1 MLLAGAFVVSAC
13 GALGIED
20 AKTAATTTTVSPVG
34 LTAVPTPGTTAAALD
49 QPVTISVTAGTLS
62 AVTVAAPD
70 GPLPGKL
77 TPDAT
82 SWASTA
88 VLVPSTTY
96 QVAATLVDAA
106 GATTPQQWT
115 FTTAPPTTVFKATLS
130 PGDGSTVGV
139 GMPVVVKLSSPVA
152 AADHAAFIK
161 HLTVAS
167 TPAQKGAWRWFSD
180 KELHWRPAVYW
191 STGTKVTVKAAIAGY
206 NAGGGAW
213 GVKDVTS
220 TYAIGDAHVSKVD
233 TQTHQMAVTNN
244 GVVVKMFPVSTG
256 NTKYPTKSGIHVTSE
271 KLKTTIMDSATV
283 GIPRDSPDGY
293 YETVQWNVRIS
304 NSGEFVHAAPWSV
317 GSQGRTNV
325 SHGCVNASPTD
336 AEWFYNFSQTGD
348 VVEVV
353 GSPEQLAPTNGIGD
367 WQIPWATWAN

>member
-1 MLLAGAFVVSAC
+1 LLLAGAFVVSAC
-13 GALGIED
+13 GALGIDD
-20 AKTAATTTTVSPVG
+20 AKTAATTTTVLPVV
-34 LTAVPTPGTTAAALD
+34 LTAVPIPGATAAALD
-49 QPVTISVTAGTLS
+49 QPVTVSVTDGTLA
-62 AVTVAAPD
+62 AVTVVAPD

-77 TPDAT
+77 APDAT

-96 QVAATLVDAA
+96 QVAATLVDAS
-106 GATTPQQWT
+106 GGTTPKQWT
-115 FTTAPPTTVFKATLS
+115 FTTAPPTAVFKATLS
-130 PGDGSTVGV
+130 PGDNATVGV

-152 AADHAAFIK
+152 TADHAAFVK
-161 HLTVAS
+161 HLTVTS

-180 KELHWRPAVYW
+180 NELHWRPSVYW
-191 STGTKVTVKAAIAGY
+191 SAGTKVTVKASIAGY

-213 GVKDVTS
+213 GVKDVTT

-244 GVVVKMFPVSTG
+244 GVVVRMFPVSTG
-256 NTKYPTKSGIHVTSE
+256 NTKYPTKSGIHVTNE

-283 GIPRDSPDGY
+283 GIPRDSADGY
-293 YETVQWNVRIS
+293 YETVEWNVRIS

-325 SHGCVNASPTD
+325 SHGCVNASTAD

-353 GSPEQLAPTNGIGD
+353 GSPEQLTPTNGIGD